1 MKLKRRPCERKRRTE
16 EEGKGKRSYIT
27 TTIKQS
33 AKCARYK
40 KQWEWEDGGRKRG
53 KISTNTSCMT
63 VS

>member
-33 AKCARYK
+33 GVLSVQDTRSNGSGKMVEERGARSAP
-40 KQWEWEDGGRKRG
+40 
-53 KISTNTSCMT
+53 IHH
-63 VS
+63 V